1 MTIPS
6 DSYQYFVQEAPELL
20 QVLEQELLSLRQDYS
35 INKVHNL
42 MRTTHTLK
50 GAAASVGLE
59 TIKSVSHS
67 MEDIFKALFN
77 PDVEIDAEVE
87 ALLFEGYECLRLALT
102 TQLTGG
108 QINDSEIRDRTA
120 AVFAQLQEKLG
131 DCFNQEASIPS
142 SIELGFDV
150 TQSIFEIG
158 VTQRLEQIA
167 AALDSEHPPTITNT
181 LQTQAEVLLGVAQSM
196 NLPGF
201 AAIAQ
206 TAIAALEVNP
216 EQVLTITQ
224 IALADFQAGQA
235 DVLNGDR
242 VQGGQ
247 PSLDLQRLAGL
258 IDEFNEED
266 QEIETEENI
275 DPIFILSQEEQLG
288 HWESE
293 SVFEL
298 ESESSLLEL
307 EVNLDEF
314 QADEFHVVELEQTDE
329 YHVAELEQTDESHVA
344 ELEQTDESH
353 VVELEQTDESHVA
366 ELEQSEQSHISELDQ
381 IDESS
386 LSESQASELNL
397 DESQEQEPDNFLLEA
412 IWGNLPTSESP
423 SVEQSGE
430 VEQDEVEIKKEEET
444 TRTPIFNLQ
453 PSVSQ
458 KESQKEIVS
467 VSQTV
472 RVNVEHLEHLN
483 YSIGELL
490 TNQNRQ
496 SLQGEQL
503 QASVKALLTRLQH
516 HQRQLDQLQDWYD
529 RQFNWSMQRW
539 NGEWGVGTKE
549 WGVGNFPIF
558 NFSSKISN
566 PKSKIH
572 NQFDP
577 LELDRYS
584 ESQILIQSVIDD
596 AVQLGEAT
604 EAIDLF
610 TRQFNLTLEKQRQL
624 LRTTRDTL
632 MEARM
637 LPLGEIFGRFSRVI
651 NQLETRHNKPV
662 NLELR
667 GTDVLVDKVIAQK
680 LYDPLL
686 HLVRNAFDHGIELSN
701 VREQQ
706 GKPSQGQIE
715 ICAYHRGKNLV
726 IEVRDDGQGL
736 DFEQIRQRA
745 VQCQLIDDKEAN
757 YLSSDQLI
765 EFLFKPGFSTASE
778 VNDLSGRGVGLDVV
792 RSQLQTL
799 QGAIA
804 VDSKPQ
810 QGTTFRLQ
818 IPLSLTISKLLLIQA
833 GEQTYALLSD
843 AVEQIL
849 IPQSHQIRAWD
860 EGKVLRW
867 GKGSDEQL
875 IPIFKL
881 ANALDYFC
889 LNPKSLSLQSQHS
902 LVSTPQT
909 MPVILVR
916 CQDKLVGLEV
926 DNLMGEQELVIRP
939 LGTMIAP
946 PSYVYGGT
954 ILADGQLAL
963 VIDGAVL
970 MQYISDQKTKGTSG
984 LQVQNL
990 TVEQLSTHE
999 SAYSLQPQTIQPQRQ
1014 LPSQSY
1020 AALTAAS
1027 DRDFSTTFHHIILV
1041 VDDSITVR
1049 QTLAFSLQKA
1059 GYQVIQSKDGY
1070 EAIEQLTRHSNIEL
1084 VICDIEMPRM
1094 NGFEFLKYCQQDQI
1108 LTKIPVIMLTS
1119 RSGEKHRLIASELG
1133 AVDYINKPYLEH
1145 TLLEKVQDV
1154 LEKTV
1159 VNS

>member
-1 MTIPS
+1 
-6 DSYQYFVQEAPELL
+6 
-20 QVLEQELLSLRQDYS
+20 
-35 INKVHNL
+35 
-42 MRTTHTLK
+42 
-50 GAAASVGLE
+50 
-59 TIKSVSHS
+59 
-67 MEDIFKALFN
+67 
-77 PDVEIDAEVE
+77 
-87 ALLFEGYECLRLALT
+87 
-102 TQLTGG
+102 
-108 QINDSEIRDRTA
+108 
-120 AVFAQLQEKLG
+120 
-131 DCFNQEASIPS
+131 
-142 SIELGFDV
+142 
-150 TQSIFEIG
+150 
-158 VTQRLEQIA
+158 
-167 AALDSEHPPTITNT
+167 
-181 LQTQAEVLLGVAQSM
+181 
-196 NLPGF
+196 
-201 AAIAQ
+201 
-206 TAIAALEVNP
+206 
-216 EQVLTITQ
+216 
-224 IALADFQAGQA
+224 
-235 DVLNGDR
+235 
-242 VQGGQ
+242 
-247 PSLDLQRLAGL
+247 
-258 IDEFNEED
+258 DES
-266 QEIETEENI
+266 
-275 DPIFILSQEEQLG
+275 P
-288 HWESE
+288 
-293 SVFEL
+293 
-298 ESESSLLEL
+298 
-307 EVNLDEF
+307 
-314 QADEFHVVELEQTDE
+314 
-329 YHVAELEQTDESHVA
+329 VAESEQTDESYVA
-344 ELEQTDESH
+344 E
-353 VVELEQTDESHVA
+353 
-366 ELEQSEQSHISELDQ
+366 SEQ
-381 IDESS
+381 IDESYVA
-386 LSESQASELNL
+386 ESQESELNL

-458 KESQKEIVS
+458 KEYQKEIVS

-558 NFSSKISN
+558 NFGSKISN
-566 PKSKIH
+566 PKSKID

-584 ESQILIQSVIDD
+584 ESQMLIQSVIDD

-610 TRQFNLTLEKQRQL
+610 THQFNLTLEKQRQL

-701 VREQQ
+701 IREQQ
-706 GKPSQGQIE
+706 GKPTQGQIE
-715 ICAYHRGKNLV
+715 ICAYHRGKYLV

-745 VQCQLIDDKEAN
+745 VQCQFIDDKEAN

-889 LNPKSLSLQSQHS
+889 LNPKSVSLQSQHS
-902 LVSTPQT
+902 SVSTPQT

-926 DNLMGEQELVIRP
+926 DNLIGEQELVIRP

-999 SAYSLQPQTIQPQRQ
+999 SAYTLQPQTIQPQRQ

-1070 EAIEQLTRHSNIEL
+1070 EAIEQLTRHANIEL

-1094 NGFEFLKYCQQDQI
+1094 NGFEFLKYCQQDQN

-1133 AVDYINKPYLEH
+1133 ALDYINKPYLEH